1 MMMNT
6 IFKNF
11 KNVVVYDYE
20 FKAISGNP
28 PEPVC
33 VVYKELHSDKI
44 IKQWLVGGG
53 STCPFPVHETLF
65 IAHYCNAE
73 VSCDIALGYEKPR
86 YIWDTFVEEKKLLNG
101 KLKQGY
107 GLVDTALRYGITGV
121 MDKNKKDYWRDTVI
135 NNYPN
140 YSDEDKTGIIDY
152 CLEDVLLT
160 EKLFLKQSAA
170 LEKLDSNFKRVLQQ
184 ALFHGRSMAITAQI
198 EANGIPLNN
207 DLYNDLDKYYD
218 DVRRQE
224 IDELQKVFDVYEL
237 GKFNHKKFEAALAK
251 ENLLNRWPKSAA
263 GRLKTDDRTIYRF
276 QEVNEKIMQFRNSKF
291 IIESRTL
298 KGFNVGKDGRSRAP
312 LNLFGQITGRTNVST
327 AINPFGAPRRMRTII
342 GTDKEHILV
351 YADWKSQE
359 AVIQAYLSQDQEMI
373 KAISSGDIYLHTA
386 KKVGAVPAA
395 AKRKDYEKERELY
408 KQSFLAIGYGQT
420 AYGLKDKLG
429 ISLPKATFIHAQII
443 KTYNVFQEWTKQIT
457 AKAMQRGYFLTK
469 YGWKYWLSD
478 REVQNPR
485 RLLNWPIQSH
495 GSEILRRAMIDLDE
509 EGFEIS
515 MIVHDAVLIHMK
527 RKGCAARL
535 RKLKSIMSAAAAKV
549 ILSPIPVDLKIIRAS
564 FTQDGE
570 HKERWNALY
579 QKLVNAKRGVKKN
592 DS

>member
-1 MMMNT
+1 MNT

-359 AVIQAYLSQDQEMI
+359 AVIQAYLSDDKEMI
-373 KAISSGDIYLHTA
+373 TAIKSGDIYLHTA

-395 AKRKDYEKERELY
+395 AIRKDYEKERELY

>member
-1 MMMNT
+1 MNT

-170 LEKLDSNFKRVLQQ
+170 LERLDSNFKRVLQQ

-359 AVIQAYLSQDQEMI
+359 AVIQAYLSDDKEMI
-373 KAISSGDIYLHTA
+373 TAIKSGDIYLHTA

-395 AKRKDYEKERELY
+395 AIRKDYEKERELY

>member
-1 MMMNT
+1 MNT

-170 LEKLDSNFKRVLQQ
+170 LERLDSNFKRVLQQ

-224 IDELQKVFDVYEL
+224 IEELQKVFDVYEL

>member
-1 MMMNT
+1 MNT

-170 LEKLDSNFKRVLQQ
+170 LERLDSNFKRVLQQ

-359 AVIQAYLSQDQEMI
+359 AVIQAYLSDDKEMI
-373 KAISSGDIYLHTA
+373 TAIKSGDIYLHTA

-395 AKRKDYEKERELY
+395 AIRKDYEKERELY

-420 AYGLKDKLG
+420 AFGLKDKLG
-429 ISLPKATFIHAQII
+429 ISLPKATFIHAQIV
-443 KTYNVFQEWTKQIT
+443 KTYNVFQEWTKRIT

-478 REVQNPR
+478 REIQNPR

-515 MIVHDAVLIHMK
+515 MIVHDAVLVHLK
-527 RKGCAARL
+527 RKGCAAQL

-549 ILSPIPVDLKIIRAS
+549 ILSPIPVDLKIIRGS

-570 HKERWNALY
+570 HKERWKALY
-579 QKLVNAKRGVKKN
+579 QKLLNAKRGVKKN

>member
-1 MMMNT
+1 MNT

-251 ENLLNRWPKSAA
+251 ENLLNRWPKSPS

-373 KAISSGDIYLHTA
+373 KAIRSGDIYLHTA

-395 AKRKDYEKERELY
+395 AIRKDYEKERELY

>member
-1 MMMNT
+1 MNT

-170 LEKLDSNFKRVLQQ
+170 LERLDSNFKRVLQQ

-224 IDELQKVFDVYEL
+224 IEELQKVFDVYEL

-251 ENLLNRWPKSAA
+251 ENLLNRWPKSPS

-359 AVIQAYLSQDQEMI
+359 AVIQAYLSDDKEMI
-373 KAISSGDIYLHTA
+373 TAIKSGDIYLHTA

-395 AKRKDYEKERELY
+395 AIRKDYEKERELY

>member
-1 MMMNT
+1 MNT

-224 IDELQKVFDVYEL
+224 IEELQKVFDVYEL

-276 QEVNEKIMQFRNSKF
+276 QEVNKKIMQFRNSKF
-291 IIESRTL
+291 IIESITL

>member
-1 MMMNT
+1 MNT

-20 FKAISGNP
+20 FKTISGNP

-276 QEVNEKIMQFRNSKF
+276 QEVNKKIMQFRNSKF

-579 QKLVNAKRGVKKN
+579 QKLINAKRGVKKN

>member
-1 MMMNT
+1 MNT

-170 LEKLDSNFKRVLQQ
+170 LERLDSNFKRVLQQ

-495 GSEILRRAMIDLDE
+495 GAEILRRAMIDLDE